1 MKKRLLLLLIVLAV
15 LLCGS
20 GVSASGTMC
29 FVAVN
34 DTIPLSLPG
43 DAAPYYSGGTLYIPY
58 SAFDAN
64 PGSVVISNNTDQNTL
79 VLFTRTLRLVFDLTE
94 NTVTDEKDNV
104 SPVTVAYRNGIL
116 FIPAS
121 SAAHFGL
128 SVSLLTSQSGYPV
141 LRFTN
146 GSQVYDD
153 ELFVEKAEN
162 LIQYMVQQEENPSQ
176 GNPSNNGGSTTT
188 QTPVMEEP
196 PREVEPATV
205 YLAFSGDAVTQDTLD
220 LLAAHDL
227 RAAFFL
233 TSEQFVLQT
242 DLVRSI
248 YAAGH
253 TVGITAEG
261 SSMDYAMAL
270 DGANDAMDRALFCKS
285 VFALAPE
292 ERAEELTG
300 YRVLT
305 YADPMP
311 TVQEVLSVTGEPQLL
326 LCKSDPSAAIQALLD
341 ANANLPQLLET
352 TQLPGKEEP

>member
-1 MKKRLLLLLIVLAV
+1 MKKRLLPLLIVLSV
-15 LLCGS
+15 LLLCVS
-20 GVSASGTMC
+20 GASASGTMC

-34 DTIPLSLPG
+34 DAIPLTLSG
-43 DAAPYYSGGTLYIPY
+43 DATPYYSGGALYIPY

-64 PGSVVISNNTDQNTL
+64 PASVVISNNTDKNTL
-79 VLFTRTLRLVFDLTE
+79 VLFTRTQRLVYDLTE

-121 SAAHFGL
+121 AASHFGL
-128 SVSLLTSQSGYPV
+128 SVSLLTSQSGYAI

-162 LIQYMVQQEENPSQ
+162 LIQYLVQQSESPASSD
-176 GNPSNNGGSTTT
+176 SNKGSETTVPE
-188 QTPVMEEP
+188 TPVTEAPPEEL
-196 PREVEPATV
+196 EPATI
-205 YLAFSGDAVTQDTLD
+205 YLAFTGDAVTQEALD
-220 LLAAHDL
+220 LLAANGL

-233 TSEQFVLQT
+233 TAEQFVLQT

-261 SSMDYAMAL
+261 SSMDYPAAL
-270 DGANDAMDRALFCKS
+270 VKANEAMDSALFCKS
-285 VFALAPE
+285 VLALAPE
-292 ERAEELTG
+292 ERAEGLTG
-300 YRVLT
+300 FRVLT
-305 YADPMP
+305 YSNSTP
-311 TVQEVLSVTGEPQLL
+311 TVQDMLSVTDVPQML
-326 LCKSDPSAAIQALLD
+326 LCQSDPASTIQTLLD
-341 ANANLPQLLET
+341 ANASLPQLLET
-352 TQLPGKEEP
+352 TKLEP